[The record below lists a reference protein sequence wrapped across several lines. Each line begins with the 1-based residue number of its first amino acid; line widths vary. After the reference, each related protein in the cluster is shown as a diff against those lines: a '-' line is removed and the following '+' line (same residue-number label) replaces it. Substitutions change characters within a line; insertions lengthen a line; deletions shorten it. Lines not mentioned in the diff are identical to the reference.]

1 MATCGLW
8 LQINNRLAE
17 RCHPVSLPP
26 AAGASQLLCGQPS
39 AGRLT
44 SPPLPTRCSSAG
56 SLSFILLATQSTLPS
71 ENSLPVSCHT
81 LCLRFQEDGSSMQ
94 FTTDAPAHAAHHARR
109 CSCHLAWHNAD
120 TDEKASGHNLR
131 VLGTSLQLGGPAPAR
146 GPSAQAHGAA
156 ALPPAG

>member
-1 MATCGLW
+1 MCGLW

-81 LCLRFQEDGSSMQ
+81 LSQISRGWKFN
-94 FTTDAPAHAAHHARR
+94 AVHHGRACAR
-109 CSCHLAWHNAD
+109 CSP
-120 TDEKASGHNLR
+120 R
-131 VLGTSLQLGGPAPAR
+131 Q
-146 GPSAQAHGAA
+146 A
-156 ALPPAG
+156 ALMSLGLAQRGHR